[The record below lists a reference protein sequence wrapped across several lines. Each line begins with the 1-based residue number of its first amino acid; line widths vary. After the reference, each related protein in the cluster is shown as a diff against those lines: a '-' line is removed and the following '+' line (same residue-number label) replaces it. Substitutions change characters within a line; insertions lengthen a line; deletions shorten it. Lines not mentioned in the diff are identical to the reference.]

1 MFQKPRIVY
10 DAIIDGLRRSRHFGA
25 FRNPKKLIQDQAELQ
40 KDIHLI
46 ERALALPEPR
56 RPFGQKP
63 EARIKTILERRG
75 DQLPASLLAQVT
87 TALADLSAWNDHGVR
102 PTEPELQFQGS
113 LDTFLASRRSV
124 RAFSSTLQPS
134 AEQLEE
140 IVALASQAPSVS
152 NTQSWKV
159 RAYQQPEDIK
169 ALLSL
174 QDGNVGNSTIPTLLL
189 VSVDI
194 RSFTGANER
203 NQMWI
208 DGGIFLQQ
216 LLLAIHAKGWGRC
229 RMNFSATNNQAA
241 KLRSL
246 AGLAD
251 YEEVI
256 AFVSVGERDK
266 SIAPAA
272 SIRKPVGDLLVLAS
286 LPTSR

>member
-1 MFQKPRIVY
+1 MFQKLS
-10 DAIIDGLRRSRHFGA
+10 IIFESIADGQRRARHFGV
-25 FRNPKKLIQDQAELQ
+25 FRNPKNLIQDQAELQ

-46 ERALALPEPR
+46 ERALSLPEPR
-56 RPFGQKP
+56 RPFGVKP

-75 DQLPASLLAQVT
+75 HQLPADLLAEADK
-87 TALADLSAWNDHGVR
+87 ALADLRGWNDQGVR
-102 PTEPELQFQGS
+102 PTELGVKFQGS
-113 LDTFLASRRSV
+113 LETFLASRRSV
-124 RAFSSTLQPS
+124 RAFSSMLQPS
-134 AEQLEE
+134 IEQLEE

-159 RAYQQPEDIK
+159 RAYQQLADIE
-169 ALLSL
+169 ALLGL
-174 QDGNVGNSTIPTLLL
+174 QDGNVGNSPIPTLLL

-194 RSFTGANER
+194 RSFTGGNER

-216 LLLAIHAKGWGRC
+216 LLLAIHAKGWGSC
-229 RMNFSATNNQAA
+229 PMNFSATNNQAA

-256 AFVSVGERDK
+256 AFVSVGETDK

-272 SIRKPVGDLLVLAS
+272 SIRKPVGDLLVFAS
-286 LPTSR
+286 LPASR

>member
-1 MFQKPRIVY
+1 MKKQK
-10 DAIIDGLRRSRHFGA
+10 RSLVSA
-25 FRNPKKLIQDQAELQ
+25 VAM
-40 KDIHLI
+40 
-46 ERALALPEPR
+46 ALSLTAASSGVSAMSEAKTTQ
-56 RPFGQKP
+56 FWWP
-63 EARIKTILERRG
+63 EAINLSPLRQHAPQSNPYG
-75 DQLPASLLAQVT
+75 DDFDYAAEFAKL
-87 TALADLSAWNDHGVR
+87 DLDAVKS
-102 PTEPELQFQGS
+102 
-113 LDTFLASRRSV
+113 
-124 RAFSSTLQPS
+124 
-134 AEQLEE
+134 
-140 IVALASQAPSVS
+140 
-152 NTQSWKV
+152 
-159 RAYQQPEDIK
+159 DIE

-174 QDGNVGNSTIPTLLL
+174 QDGNVGNSVIPTLLL

-216 LLLAIHAKGWGRC
+216 LLLAIHAKGWGSC
-229 RMNFSATNNQAA
+229 PMNFSATNNQAA

-256 AFVSVGERDK
+256 AFVSVGETDK

-272 SIRKPVGDLLVLAS
+272 SIRKPVGDLLVFAS

>member
-1 MFQKPRIVY
+1 MFQKLS
-10 DAIIDGLRRSRHFGA
+10 IIFESIADGQRRARHFGS
-25 FRNPKKLIQDQAELQ
+25 FRNPKNLIQDQAELQ

-56 RPFGQKP
+56 RPFGVKP
-63 EARIKTILERRG
+63 AARISAILERRG
-75 DQLPASLLAQVT
+75 HQLPATLLAQADK
-87 TALADLSAWNDHGVR
+87 ALADLSAWNDQGVR
-102 PTEPELQFQGS
+102 PTELGVKFQGS
-113 LDTFLASRRSV
+113 LETFLASRRSV
-124 RAFSSTLQPS
+124 RAFSSMLQPS
-134 AEQLEE
+134 IEQLEE

-159 RAYQQPEDIK
+159 RAYQQPDDIEV
-169 ALLSL
+169 LLGL
-174 QDGNVGNSTIPTLLL
+174 QDGNVGNSPIPTLLL

-194 RSFTGANER
+194 RSFTGGNER

-216 LLLAIHAKGWGRC
+216 LLLAIHAKGWGSC
-229 RMNFSATNNQAA
+229 PMNFSATNNQAA
-241 KLRSL
+241 KLRPL

-256 AFVSVGERDK
+256 AFVSVGETDK

-272 SIRKPVGDLLVLAS
+272 SIRKPVGDLLVFAS